1 MTPYP
6 FLFEPGR
13 IGSAAMKNR
22 FIMAPMGIGAL
33 TGFDGLFSERAMD
46 YYEERARGGVGLII
60 TTVCIATNRYEP
72 WESGGLKMLPT
83 FDDLIKTRNLKRFT
97 DRIHD
102 HGCRIFAQMTA
113 GWGRVYRPSLIAM
126 TGHEPFAPS
135 SVPLFWTPEKKAR
148 EMTIGEIEG
157 LVEAMGKA
165 AFVARE
171 GGFDG
176 IELHGHEGYLLDQ
189 FKTALWN
196 KRTDA
201 YGGDLAGRMT
211 FPLSVIRKIRE
222 MAGCDF
228 PVSYRYGLEHRIEG
242 GREREEGLQIAEIL
256 EREGIAALHVDVG
269 CYENW
274 HWPHPPEYQP
284 PGCMVDAARA
294 VKEKVGIPV
303 ITVGRLGYPRLANQ
317 VLEKENADFV
327 AIGRP
332 LLADP
337 DFVKKCRSG
346 RESEIRPCIGCHEC
360 FRRIYQAR
368 SISCA
373 VNPACGDER
382 LYEIRKSS
390 LKKKV
395 LVIGGGIAGLEAAR
409 VSALRGHDVT
419 LYEKSTSLG
428 GLLNIIGRNSLKSDY
443 KRLLEFQVAQVRKEG
458 VRLCLGQAVDIQTV
472 KDEGPD
478 VVFLATGS
486 VPVEI
491 FRTTAESPI
500 PCVSALDVL
509 CGNAEPGSSIVIV
522 GGGATGCEIAVELAD
537 QATRV
542 TICEQLSELAPD
554 LFHANRDMILEQL
567 AQKDVRIFTDTRFER
582 IASRGVVVTTK
593 DGSES
598 LLEADTVIV
607 SIGMRAANALLPGLI
622 EIVDEVHSIGDC
634 VSPRRVKD
642 AVWEA
647 FRNAIRI

>member
-1 MTPYP
+1 MKHYP
-6 FLFEPGR
+6 SLFRSGH
-13 IGSAAMKNR
+13 IGTVVMKNR
-22 FIMAPMGIGAL
+22 FVMAPMGIGAL

-60 TTVCIATNRYEP
+60 TTVCIATNRFEP

-83 FDDLIKTRNLKRFT
+83 FDDPIKTRNLKRFT

-102 HGCRIFAQMTA
+102 HGCRIFAQLTA

-148 EMTIGEIEG
+148 EMTTEEIEG
-157 LVEAMGKA
+157 LVEALGRA
-165 AFVARE
+165 AFVTRE

-201 YGGDLAGRMT
+201 YGGDLDGRMM

-222 MAGCDF
+222 TAGSDF
-228 PVSYRYGLEHRIEG
+228 PISYRYGLEHRIEG
-242 GREREEGLQIAEIL
+242 GREKEEGLKIAEIL
-256 EREGIAALHVDVG
+256 EREGVAALHVDIG

-303 ITVGRLGYPRLANQ
+303 ITVGRLGYPGLANE
-317 VLEKENADFV
+317 VLKKGYADFV

-337 DFVKKCRSG
+337 EFVKKCRSG

-360 FRRIYQAR
+360 FRRIYQSR

-373 VNPACGDER
+373 VNPACGDEK
-382 LYEIRKSS
+382 LYEIHKSS
-390 LKKKV
+390 RKKKV
-395 LVIGGGIAGLEAAR
+395 MVIGGGIAGLEAAR

-443 KRLLEFQVAQVRKEG
+443 SRLLDFQVSQVRKEG
-458 VRLCLGQAVDIQTV
+458 VRLCLGQAVAIQTV
-472 KDEGPD
+472 QDEKPD

-491 FRTTAESPI
+491 FRTTVESPVQ
-500 PCVSALDVL
+500 CVSALDVL
-509 CGNAEPGSSIVIV
+509 CGNAEIGSSIVIV
-522 GGGATGCEIAVELAD
+522 GGGATGCEIAAELSNG
-537 QATRV
+537 TSRV
-542 TICEQLSELAPD
+542 AICEQLSELAPD
-554 LFHANRDMILEQL
+554 LFHANRDMLLEMLEQRG
-567 AQKDVRIFTDTRFER
+567 VSIFTDTRFEK
-582 IASRGVVVTTK
+582 IISGGVALKRK
-593 DGSES
+593 DGSGFT
-598 LLEADTVIV
+598 LQADTVIV
-607 SIGMRAANALLPGLI
+607 SIGMIPVDVLLAELT
-622 EIVDEVHSIGDC
+622 EIIDEVHSIGDC

-647 FRNAIRI
+647 FKKAIRI